1 LSAQEAKPE
10 TATKEPEVKKA
21 EPAPAPADVPMDKVS
36 YFIGRNFGQQFGSQK
51 IAIDLA
57 ALTEGI
63 KSGMEGG
70 KAKYSEQELM
80 AAMQAFEGVMQA
92 KAAEEQKMR
101 TANAGKKKDEGVKFL
116 AENGK
121 KKGVTTTASGLQ
133 YEVLKE
139 GTGPKPLATDQVN
152 VHYHGT
158 AEAFIEGFEA
168 LDQIGDVFARIHAAG
183 LGAEVGAAAERAVRI
198 DGAAAVASQQRA
210 GAVGVWFEDFAA
222 AGAHAFGGMESLA
235 TREQGRVAGDA
246 KMAAAGAHLALAG
259 QGRRSSSA

>member
-1 LSAQEAKPE
+1 MKKTQSILLCGALSVLGTLSAQEAKPE

-21 EPAPAPADVPMDKVS
+21 EPAPAPTDVPMDKVS

-80 AAMQAFEGVMQA
+80 AAMQAFEGMMQA

-101 TANAGKKKDEGVKFL
+101 AANAGKKKDEGVKFL

-158 AEAFIEGFEA
+158 
-168 LDQIGDVFARIHAAG
+168 L
-183 LGAEVGAAAERAVRI
+183 I
-198 DGAAAVASQQRA
+198 DGKVFDSSVERGEPITFPLQGVIKGWTEGVQLMP
-210 GAVGVWFEDFAA
+210 VGSKWRFTIPSD
-222 AGAHAFGGMESLA
+222 LA
-235 TREQGRVAGDA
+235 YGDQGAGDDIGPGETLIFDVELLGIV
-246 KMAAAGAHLALAG
+246 K
-259 QGRRSSSA
+259 